1 MNYILLFLAVI
12 IGYFIATLVKG
23 KNIKFMPIF
32 LAFSGA
38 FLLSITLFELVPEV
52 FETPTKQTGVFILIG
67 IVLQICLEFFSK
79 GAEHGH
85 VHMDAQ
91 KHVFPWVLFLSLS
104 VHALFEGFPIHEHN
118 HLLLGVLVHKIPIA
132 IILSLFF
139 IKAGYSKTVS
149 ISFLILFAIMTPLG
163 TWMSNHVAF
172 LQAYT
177 NQITAITIGV
187 FLHVSTIILFE
198 SSKNHKF
205 NLSKMT
211 AVIIAMVLAY
221 FL

>member
-1 MNYILLFLAVI
+1 MNYILLFSAVI
-12 IGYFIATLVKG
+12 IGYFIATIVKG
-23 KNIKFMPIF
+23 KNIKLMPIF

-52 FETPTKQTGVFILIG
+52 FEAHSKETGVFILIG
-67 IVLQICLEFFSK
+67 ILLQICLEFFSK

-91 KHVFPWVLFLSLS
+91 KHVFPWVLFISLS
-104 VHALFEGFPIHEHN
+104 IHALLEGFPIHEHN
-118 HLLLGVLVHKIPIA
+118 HLLLGVMVHKIPIG

-139 IKAGYSKTVS
+139 IKAGYSKAVS
-149 ISFLILFAIMTPLG
+149 ISFLILFGLMTPLG
-163 TWMSNHVAF
+163 SWMSEHVEF
-172 LQAYT
+172 LQAYA
-177 NQITAITIGV
+177 NQITAVTIGV

-211 AVIIAMVLAY
+211 AVVLAMVIAY

>member
-1 MNYILLFLAVI
+1 MNYIILFLAVI

-23 KNIKFMPIF
+23 KNIKLMPIF

-67 IVLQICLEFFSK
+67 ILLQICLEFFSK

-91 KHVFPWVLFLSLS
+91 KHVFPWVLFISLS
-104 VHALFEGFPIHEHN
+104 IHALFEGFPIHEHN
-118 HLLLGVLVHKIPIA
+118 HLLLGVLVHKIPIS

-139 IKAGYSKTVS
+139 IKAGYSKVVS

-163 TWMSNHVAF
+163 TWMSNHVEF

-211 AVIIAMVLAY
+211 AVVIAMVLAY

>member
-1 MNYILLFLAVI
+1 MNYIILFLSVI

-23 KNIKFMPIF
+23 KNLKFMPIF

-38 FLLSITLFELVPEV
+38 FLLAITLFELVPEV
-52 FETPTKQTGVFILIG
+52 FETPSKQTGVFILIG

-104 VHALFEGFPIHEHN
+104 IHAVLEGFPIDEHN
-118 HLLLGVLVHKIPIA
+118 HLLLGVLVHKLPIS

-139 IKAGYSKTVS
+139 IKAGYSKLVS
-149 ISFLILFAIMTPLG
+149 LTFLVLFGLMTPLG
-163 TWMSNHVAF
+163 SWISQHVES
-172 LQAYT
+172 LQDYS

-187 FLHVSTIILFE
+187 FLHVSTTILFE

-211 AVIIAMVLAY
+211 AVILAMVLAY

>member
-1 MNYILLFLAVI
+1 MNYIILFLAVI
-12 IGYFIATLVKG
+12 VGYFIATLVKG
-23 KNIKFMPIF
+23 KNLKLMPIF

-91 KHVFPWVLFLSLS
+91 KHVFPWVLFISLS
-104 VHALFEGFPIHEHN
+104 IHALFEGFPIHEHN
-118 HLLLGVLVHKIPIA
+118 HLLLGVLVHKIPIS

-139 IKAGYSKTVS
+139 IKAGYSKVVS

-163 TWMSNHVAF
+163 TWMSNHVEF

-211 AVIIAMVLAY
+211 AVVLAMVLAY